1 MSGKAKT
8 YSKNGLIETKVR
20 IISAASVV
28 GKVEHE
34 GPLGDLFDLHD
45 DSDRF
50 GQSTW
55 EQAESEMQRRAL
67 SLAIKK
73 ASVKASDIGAIF
85 AGDLLNQC
93 VGAAY
98 GLMDFSAPYFGL
110 YGACSTS
117 AEALM
122 LSALTVSG
130 GAFEL
135 AAAVTSSHN
144 CSAERQFRTPIEY
157 GGQRPPSAQW
167 TVTGAGAFIVTSDCD
182 TSPFICQ
189 NSPAITHVMPG
200 IVVDKG
206 INDANNMGGAM
217 APAAIDT
224 LTRFFKATGS
234 EPKDFDLILTG
245 DLGRVGGEILVSMM
259 KADGYDLSGVYNDCG
274 LIIYDGIKHPD
285 VNSGGSGCGCAATVL
300 AASVLPRLM
309 RGELDDVL
317 FIATGAMMSTS
328 SLQQGL
334 TIPGIAHLVRFKGA

>member
-1 MSGKAKT
+1 MKRRAFNS
-8 YSKNGLIETKVR
+8 GLIETKAR
-20 IISAASVV
+20 IVSAASVV
-28 GKVEHE
+28 GRAEFS
-34 GPLGDLFDLHD
+34 GPLSGCFDLHD
-45 DSDRF
+45 DTDRF

-67 SLAIKK
+67 SIAMKK
-73 ASVKASDIGAIF
+73 AGASTDDIGAIY

-98 GLMDFSAPYFGL
+98 GLSEYGAPYFGL

-117 AEALM
+117 AESLTLAAM
-122 LSALTVSG
+122 TVSG
-130 GAFEL
+130 GFFDL

-167 TVTGAGAFIVTSDCD
+167 TVTGAGAFLLANDRSD
-182 TSPFICQ
+182 SPFVLQASPTVCQ
-189 NSPAITHVMPG
+189 VMPG
-200 IVVDKG
+200 IVTDKG
-206 INDANNMGGAM
+206 INDPNNMGAAM

-224 LTRFFKATGS
+224 LTRYFRVSGKHPD
-234 EPKDFDLILTG
+234 EFDLILTG
-245 DLGRVGGEILVSMM
+245 DLGQIGSEILVDML
-259 KADGYDLSGVYNDCG
+259 KAEGIDISGVHKDCG
-274 LIIYDGIKHPD
+274 LIIYEGIDSPD

-300 AASVLPRLM
+300 AAYALPKLISGEM
-309 RGELDDVL
+309 RDMI

-334 TIPGIAHLVRFKGA
+334 TIPGIAHLLRIRS